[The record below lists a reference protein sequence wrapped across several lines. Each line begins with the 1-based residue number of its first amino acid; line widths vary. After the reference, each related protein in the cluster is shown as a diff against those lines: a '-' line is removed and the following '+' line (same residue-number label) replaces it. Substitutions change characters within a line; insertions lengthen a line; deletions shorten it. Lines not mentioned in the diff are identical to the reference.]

1 MTSSYSEKIAKL
13 KNALENVFVK
23 KTDIQNNLTSTDTN
37 KPLSANQGKVLKTLV
52 DEKANIDSIP
62 TKTSD
67 LTNDSGFLTEH
78 QSLSNYYTKSE
89 IDNIIG
95 YIEEDMQS

>member
-1 MTSSYSEKIAKL
+1 MASSYSEKIAKL

-52 DEKANIDSIP
+52 DAKANANNVY
-62 TKTSD
+62 TKT
-67 LTNDSGFLTEH
+67 
-78 QSLSNYYTKSE
+78 E
-89 IDNIIG
+89 IDNLIG
-95 YIEEDMQS
+95 DIEEDMLS